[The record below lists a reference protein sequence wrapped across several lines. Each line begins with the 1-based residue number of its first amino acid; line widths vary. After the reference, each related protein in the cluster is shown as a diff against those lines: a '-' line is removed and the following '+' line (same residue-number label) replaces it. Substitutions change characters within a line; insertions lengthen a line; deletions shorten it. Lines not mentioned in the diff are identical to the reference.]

1 MNILWQIE
9 WMRCVPQVE
18 GVENLVV
25 ECGWRATASDGP
37 HSATA
42 YGSCIWSQPESAE
55 GFVPYAELT
64 EDQVLGWV
72 YGSGVDR
79 TATEAA
85 LQRQLADLINPP
97 IVQPALPWANSTE
110 SHA

>member
-9 WMRCVPQVE
+9 WMRCVPQVA

-25 ECGWRATASDGP
+25 ECGWRATATEGA

-42 YGSCIWSQPESAE
+42 YGSCTWSQPESAE
-55 GFVPYAELT
+55 GFTPYNELT

-85 LQRQLADLINPP
+85 LTKQINDLINPP
-97 IVQPALPWANSTE
+97 IVQPALPWANTE

>member
-1 MNILWQIE
+1 MKLIWQIE

-25 ECGWRATASDGP
+25 ECGWRATATEGA

-42 YGSCIWSQPESAE
+42 YGSCTWSQPESAE
-55 GFVPYAELT
+55 GFTPYSELT

-72 YGSGVDR
+72 FCSGVDR
-79 TATEAA
+79 AATEAS

-97 IVQPALPWANSTE
+97 VVQPPLPWVKEA
-110 SHA
+110 A